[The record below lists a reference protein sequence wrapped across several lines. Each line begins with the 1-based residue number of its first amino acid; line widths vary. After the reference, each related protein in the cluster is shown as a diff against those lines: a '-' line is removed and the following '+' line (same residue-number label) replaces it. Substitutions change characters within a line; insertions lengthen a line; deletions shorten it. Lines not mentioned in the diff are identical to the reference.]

1 MTSKRKNITGKLET
15 NKGEDLPEGKVI
27 GIVGSASN
35 ALDNWQKQSW
45 LEIKD
50 WLVIF
55 KVFILIGVTIF
66 TIV

>member
-55 KVFILIGVTIF
+55 KVFIAD
-66 TIV
+66 